1 MIKVGVSVL
10 TVFTLALF
18 DEVFIFDVLV
28 ACFAVEPGSE
38 KKQAIFQYLFFNIS
52 DSENLCIGGK
62 MSWQMIVCL
71 SRGSNKMIS
80 RILT

>member
-38 KKQAIFQYLFFNIS
+38 KKTSNIS
-52 DSENLCIGGK
+52 
-62 MSWQMIVCL
+62 
-71 SRGSNKMIS
+71 IS
-80 RILT
+80 IL